1 MSIESLMKDERKKM
15 DFDKEEK
22 VDEIQRDFRS
32 FGDERTGKVDV
43 MWTRST
49 DTLGIWTSR

>member
-1 MSIESLMKDERKKM
+1 MSIESLMKDERKKI